1 MSEMLETQH
10 FGYFKTQKRKDT
22 EKNED
27 SASLRLCV
35 FAFYL
40 YQDNLLLGIT
50 FFNYVPIYDLPKGS
64 KMVRTAILIVQIISM
79 LPYVKC
85 EQWL

>member
-10 FGYFKTQKRKDT
+10 FGYFKTQKHKDT
-22 EKNED
+22 ERKMKT
-27 SASLRLCV
+27 LHLCV
-35 FAFYL
+35 FAFNL

-50 FFNYVPIYDLPKGS
+50 IFNYVPIYDLPKGS

-79 LPYVKC
+79 LPYVEC

>member
-10 FGYFKTQKRKDT
+10 FGYFKTQRRKDT

-35 FAFYL
+35 LSISGSSFTWNNDFQL
-40 YQDNLLLGIT
+40 RSNL
-50 FFNYVPIYDLPKGS
+50 
-64 KMVRTAILIVQIISM
+64 
-79 LPYVKC
+79 
-85 EQWL
+85 

>member
-27 SASLRLCV
+27 SVSLRLCV
-35 FAFYL
+35 L
-40 YQDNLLLGIT
+40 
-50 FFNYVPIYDLPKGS
+50 S
-64 KMVRTAILIVQIISM
+64 ISG
-79 LPYVKC
+79 
-85 EQWL
+85 